1 MDMMRPWIRKLLYW
15 IMPELKML
23 RDPSFH
29 FDWLQSN
36 MKNTKVE
43 QQVKIYE
50 PYDISDSL
58 IGRYSYIARN
68 SHISNSTIGGFCS
81 IGPNLVCG
89 WGIHPTSFI
98 STHPMFYSTQ
108 KQNGISFSQVDKI
121 KERKPIIIG
130 NDVFIGANVTIL
142 DGVTI
147 GDGAVIGA
155 GAVVSKDIPPFAV
168 AIGCPIQIKN
178 YRFSDEQRMELKKI
192 QWWNFPEQQLQFV
205 EQYAEDVDE
214 FIKKFK

>member
-1 MDMMRPWIRKLLYW
+1 MMRPLIRKILYW

-23 RDPSFH
+23 RDRNMH
-29 FDWLQSN
+29 FEWLQSN
-36 MKNTKVE
+36 QTNVDIQ
-43 QQVKIYE
+43 QQVKLSE
-50 PYDISDSL
+50 PYNVSDSV
-58 IGRYSYIARN
+58 IGRYTYIAKN
-68 SHISNSTIGGFCS
+68 SNISNTKIGAFCS

-89 WGIHPTSFI
+89 WGIHPTEYL

-108 KQNGISFSQVDKI
+108 KQNGISLSKEDKI
-121 KERKPIIIG
+121 EERKPICIG

-155 GAVVSKDIPPFAV
+155 GAVVSKDIPPFAI

-178 YRFSDEQRMELKKI
+178 YRFSEEQREALQRIKWWDFNDEQLKEIERMFF
-192 QWWNFPEQQLQFV
+192 N
-205 EQYAEDVDE
+205 VDE
-214 FIKKFK
+214 FIAKYSK